1 MEKKK
6 RAIAKS
12 KFTRQESLL
21 TEMLDNKAAKVIVSP
36 QYEKF
41 IECWNCLEEAHDNY
55 MEVAEFDIKV
65 HPEGVE
71 YLEGPGA
78 RFRDLIKKYADFLN
92 SSMNEERAIESASR
106 KEIEAEK
113 KEAAVDLMR
122 QEQKLK
128 YLSAKAELEA
138 SIDSFS
144 RLVKGVKESL
154 SKCSEAVKQCELQK
168 VETEFRSVKA
178 LLVKLAGIDESKEII
193 DIEASFID
201 RVEKIYFQFRD
212 SIIPELKGTAL
223 TSGGTSHTSST
234 KKEDVRLPTFVGD
247 ESSQPSPFLT
257 FPIWLKQWQTMIMDY
272 PEKYRAGLLYDR
284 VDKAARLKFTGFEND
299 FPEAMKRL
307 QQFYGDSSKVVKCVM
322 KEVQDPDPLAED
334 DYPRLVE
341 YANILENNFNRLT
354 SMNLQHEMS
363 NTSVMS
369 IIVKKFP
376 RVIEERLHDYLLH
389 RTPEEKAKPFP
400 VLIQWLTRQKEKW
413 VCMVAS
419 NLRWRGED
427 SYHVGK
433 SSGTDR
439 QCYNCGEKGHIS
451 RN

>member
-41 IECWNCLEEAHDNY
+41 IECWNSL
-55 MEVAEFDIKV
+55 
-65 HPEGVE
+65 EGVK

-78 RFRDLIKKYADFLN
+78 RYRDLIKKYADFLN

-154 SKCSEAVKQCELQK
+154 SKCSEAVKQSELQK

-178 LLVKLAGIDESKEII
+178 LLVKLVGIDESKEII
-193 DIEASFID
+193 DIETSFID
-201 RVEKIYFQFRD
+201 RVEKI
-212 SIIPELKGTAL
+212 
-223 TSGGTSHTSST
+223 
-234 KKEDVRLPTFVGD
+234 
-247 ESSQPSPFLT
+247 
-257 FPIWLKQWQTMIMDY
+257 
-272 PEKYRAGLLYDR
+272 
-284 VDKAARLKFTGFEND
+284 
-299 FPEAMKRL
+299 
-307 QQFYGDSSKVVKCVM
+307 
-322 KEVQDPDPLAED
+322 
-334 DYPRLVE
+334 
-341 YANILENNFNRLT
+341 
-354 SMNLQHEMS
+354 
-363 NTSVMS
+363 
-369 IIVKKFP
+369 
-376 RVIEERLHDYLLH
+376 
-389 RTPEEKAKPFP
+389 
-400 VLIQWLTRQKEKW
+400 
-413 VCMVAS
+413 
-419 NLRWRGED
+419 
-427 SYHVGK
+427 
-433 SSGTDR
+433 
-439 QCYNCGEKGHIS
+439 
-451 RN
+451 